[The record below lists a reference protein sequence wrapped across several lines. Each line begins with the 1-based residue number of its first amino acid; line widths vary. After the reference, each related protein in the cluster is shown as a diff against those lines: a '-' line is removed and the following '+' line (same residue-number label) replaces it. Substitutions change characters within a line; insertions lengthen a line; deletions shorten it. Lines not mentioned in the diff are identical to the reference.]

1 MSAMRL
7 YKQDPWGVRL
17 YNKIAHSK
25 FQWKYLKNNPKYD
38 AFYCAKIG
46 NGTDKGKW
54 LNKFIKRFFTGTHD
68 YNVAGTIHLKL
79 KTTSYKMNNNLNV
92 MIYFFKNLKK
102 LNKDNYLGEV
112 FKAQLIK
119 STIKEAA

>member
-1 MSAMRL
+1 MGYADRV
-7 YKQDPWGVRL
+7 YGVKN
-17 YNKIAHSK
+17 YNKVVFNK
-25 FQWKYLKNNPKYD
+25 FHYNYLKKNKNYD
-38 AFYCAKIG
+38 AWYCGKIG

-68 YNVAGTIHLKL
+68 YNVAGKIHLKL
-79 KTTSYKMNNNLNV
+79 KTTKFKMNNNLNV

-112 FKAQLIK
+112 FKAQLVK
-119 STIKEAA
+119 TMVKEAA